1 MMRYFILLFA
11 LALFDS
17 AIFAQSILNEPLRGT
32 WITNVASEAMLNE
45 KNVQECVSNCKRNGL
60 TDIFVVVWN
69 NGLTTY
75 PSKIVEKY
83 IGVKQDSR
91 YKNFDPIACFV
102 KEGHKIGLKVHA
114 WFEFGFSY
122 AYKDSSLN
130 NWFFKYPSWVGRDK
144 NQNLLKKNG
153 FFWWNSLHP
162 QVQDL
167 MHQLVLEVVQNYK
180 VDGVQ
185 GDDRLPA
192 MPSEG
197 GYDSYT
203 TKMYAAEH
211 NGVSPPLETK
221 NPLWLQWRAN
231 KLNDFAKKLYAS
243 VKKANPSCMVTWA
256 PSIYPWC
263 LEQYL
268 QDWPTWLK
276 EGYADLVIPQ
286 VYRYQFDNY
295 AATLKAVA
303 KQVPPSFK
311 NKIYPGILTSLGDGY
326 RVDSVFFEKMISL
339 NRLEGYNGEVLF
351 YYETIKDAK
360 NKIYKY

>member
-1 MMRYFILLFA
+1 MRYIFLFLLF
-11 LALFDS
+11 S
-17 AIFAQSILNEPLRGT
+17 IINSIIYAQPKSNDGLRGT

-45 KNVQECVSNCKRNGL
+45 KNVKEAVLNCKRNGL

-75 PSKIVEKY
+75 PSKVVEKY
-83 IGVKQDSR
+83 IGIKQDPR
-91 YKNFDPIACFV
+91 YKKFDPIASFV
-102 KEGHKIGLKVHA
+102 KEGHKLGLKVHA

-122 AYKDSSLN
+122 AYKDSSQN
-130 NWFFKYPSWVGRDK
+130 NWLLKYPHWVGRDPK
-144 NQNLLKKNG
+144 QNLLKKNG
-153 FFWWNSLHP
+153 FFWWNGMNP
-162 QVQDL
+162 EVQDFMQKL
-167 MHQLVLEVVQNYK
+167 ILEVVQNYK

-203 TKMYAAEH
+203 TKLYADEH
-211 NGVSPPLETK
+211 KGVSPPIDIK
-221 NPLWLQWRAN
+221 NSAWIVWRAN
-231 KLNDFAKKLYAS
+231 KLNEFAKKIYAS
-243 VKKANPSCMVTWA
+243 VKNKNPSCLVSWA

-276 EGYADLVIPQ
+276 EGYADIIIPQ

-295 AATLKAVA
+295 SATLKAISGH
-303 KQVPPSFK
+303 VPASLK

-326 RVDSVFFEKMISL
+326 RVDSTFFEKMISL
-339 NRLEGYNGEVLF
+339 NRSEGYNGEVLF
-351 YYETIKDAK
+351 YYETIRDAK
-360 NKIYKY
+360 NIIYKNN

>member
-1 MMRYFILLFA
+1 MRYFILLFA

-17 AIFAQSILNEPLRGT
+17 AIFAQSTLNEPLRGT

-45 KNVQECVSNCKRNGL
+45 KNVQECVFNCKRNGL

-102 KEGHKIGLKVHA
+102 KEGHKLGLKVHA

-203 TKMYAAEH
+203 TKMYADEH

-221 NPLWLQWRAN
+221 NPIWLQWRAN

-303 KQVPPSFK
+303 KQVPPAFK

>member
-1 MMRYFILLFA
+1 
-11 LALFDS
+11 
-17 AIFAQSILNEPLRGT
+17 
-32 WITNVASEAMLNE
+32 VASDAMLNK
-45 KNVQECVSNCKRNGL
+45 KNVEEAVLNCKRNGL

-75 PSKIVEKY
+75 PSKVVEKY
-83 IGVKQDSR
+83 IGIKQDPR
-91 YKNFDPIACFV
+91 YKKFDPIASFV
-102 KEGHKIGLKVHA
+102 SEGHKHGLKVHA

-130 NWFFKYPSWVGRDK
+130 NWLSKYPNWVGRDQK
-144 NQNLLKKNG
+144 QNLLKKNG
-153 FFWWNSLHP
+153 FFWWNSMHP
-162 QVQDL
+162 EVQDF
-167 MHQLVLEVVQNYK
+167 MHQMVLEVVQNYK
-180 VDGVQ
+180 IDGVQ

-203 TKMYAAEH
+203 AKVFADEH
-211 NGVSPPLETK
+211 NGVNPPVDAK

-231 KLNDFAKKLYAS
+231 KLNDFAKKLFAS
-243 VKKANPSCMVTWA
+243 VKKTNASCMVSWA
-256 PSIYPWC
+256 PSIFPWS

-276 EGYADLVIPQ
+276 DGYADLIIPQ
-286 VYRYQFDNY
+286 VYRYQYDNY
-295 AATLKAVA
+295 AATLIAVA
-303 KQVPPSFK
+303 KQVPASLK

-326 RVDSVFFEKMISL
+326 RVDSTFFEKMIAL
-339 NRLEGYNGEVLF
+339 NRQEGYHGEVLF

-360 NKIYKY
+360 KSIYKN

>member
-1 MMRYFILLFA
+1 
-11 LALFDS
+11 
-17 AIFAQSILNEPLRGT
+17 
-32 WITNVASEAMLNE
+32 MLNK
-45 KNVQECVSNCKRNGL
+45 KNVEEAVLNCKRNGL

-75 PSKIVEKY
+75 PSKVVEKY
-83 IGVKQDSR
+83 IGIKQDPR
-91 YKNFDPIACFV
+91 YKKFDPIASFV
-102 KEGHKIGLKVHA
+102 SEGHKHGLKVHA

-130 NWFFKYPSWVGRDK
+130 NWLSKYPNWVGRDQK
-144 NQNLLKKNG
+144 QNLLKKNG
-153 FFWWNSLHP
+153 FFWWNSMHP
-162 QVQDL
+162 EVQDF
-167 MHQLVLEVVQNYK
+167 MHQMVLEVVQNYK
-180 VDGVQ
+180 IDGVQ

-203 TKMYAAEH
+203 AKVFADEH
-211 NGVSPPLETK
+211 NGVNPPVDAK

-243 VKKANPSCMVTWA
+243 VKKTNASCMVSWA
-256 PSIYPWC
+256 PSIFPWS

-276 EGYADLVIPQ
+276 DGYADLIIPQ
-286 VYRYQFDNY
+286 VYRYQYDNY

-303 KQVPPSFK
+303 KQVPASLK

-326 RVDSVFFEKMISL
+326 RVDSTFFEKMITL
-339 NRLEGYNGEVLF
+339 NRQEGYHGEVLF

-360 NKIYKY
+360 KSIYKN